1 MTPLPDAAG
10 RRRIIVAV
18 TGASGAA
25 YGVRAVEMLRDMPEV
40 ETHLIITAGARKTLA
55 YETAT
60 NAAAV
65 TKLADVVYHED
76 DLAASISS
84 GSFRTDGMVIIP
96 CSIKTLSG
104 VANCYDDNL
113 VVRAADV
120 ALKERRRLVL
130 VVRETPLHLS
140 HLRLMTEVTA
150 AGGVIVPPV
159 PAFYHHPQTVDDIVD
174 QTVGR
179 VFDLFGLDAG
189 AVQRWE
195 GSRQAARR
203 ARASR
208 RTGASAG
215 KTGVPE
221 AGNAS
226 VGAETTSAEPET
238 TAATPS

>member
-1 MTPLPDAAG
+1 MTPVPDAAG

-76 DLAASISS
+76 DLAAPISS
-84 GSFRTDGMVIIP
+84 GSFRTDGMVVIP

-104 VANCYDDNL
+104 IANCYDDNL

-150 AGGVIVPPV
+150 AGGIIVPPV

-179 VFDLFGLDAG
+179 VFDLFDLDAD

-195 GSRQAARR
+195 GSRRRPAR
-203 ARASR
+203 S
-208 RTGASAG
+208 RTGAA
-215 KTGVPE
+215 V
-221 AGNAS
+221 ARMQ
-226 VGAETTSAEPET
+226 ETAVRNRRPRWKEET
-238 TAATPS
+238 

>member
-1 MTPLPDAAG
+1 MTLEPGAAG
-10 RRRIIVAV
+10 RRRIIVAI

-25 YGVRAVEMLRDMPEV
+25 YGVRAVEMLRAMPEV

-60 NAAAV
+60 DATAIM
-65 TKLADVVYHED
+65 KLADVVYRED
-76 DLAASISS
+76 DLAAPISS
-84 GSFRTDGMVIIP
+84 GSFRTDGMVVIP

-130 VVRETPLHLS
+130 VVRETPLHLT

-150 AGGVIVPPV
+150 AGGIIVPPV

-195 GSRQAARR
+195 GSQQAAQR

-208 RTGASAG
+208 NAPRTAP
-215 KTGVPE
+215 T
-221 AGNAS
+221 
-226 VGAETTSAEPET
+226 
-238 TAATPS
+238 TPSWTEEK